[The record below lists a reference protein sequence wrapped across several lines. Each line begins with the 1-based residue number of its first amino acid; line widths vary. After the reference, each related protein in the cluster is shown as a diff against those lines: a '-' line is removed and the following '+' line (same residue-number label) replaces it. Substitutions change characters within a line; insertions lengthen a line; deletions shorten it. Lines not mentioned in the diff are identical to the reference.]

1 MVKKQLLIALVNL
14 WKIEFYVIMVTDSTF
29 YRFSSVVNVSR
40 CWETIRKK
48 KKINHLRLGIAN
60 FSGVL
65 TTTHVGYLASK
76 LIEKAINKGGQV
88 LKKLWCCVG
97 GRV

>member
-1 MVKKQLLIALVNL
+1 MVL
-14 WKIEFYVIMVTDSTF
+14 ESTF
-29 YRFSSVVNVSR
+29 YRFTSVVNVSR
-40 CWETIRKK
+40 CWEITSSSE
-48 KKINHLRLGIAN
+48 LQN

-76 LIEKAINKGGQV
+76 LIDKAMSKGGKI
-88 LKKLWCCVG
+88 LTKLWCCVG